1 MTVSGKI
8 RKFRIRETE
17 IEALALDGRIVATA

>member
-8 RKFRIRETE
+8 RKIEMRELSIKE
-17 IEALALDGRIVATA
+17 LNLEDAAKI